1 MVMVAFACLPQGGS
15 VTDAD
20 PDMQRSDLQ
29 ERQHPAAIF
38 IPAPLTAK
46 HNKQTQESVIQCTVN
61 WSKYA
66 VVNVD
71 HNDMLLRY
79 ID

>member
-1 MVMVAFACLPQGGS
+1 MVMVVFACLPQGGS

-46 HNKQTQESVIQCTVN
+46 AMFMYCQVLN
-61 WSKYA
+61 YA
-66 VVNVD
+66 
-71 HNDMLLRY
+71 L
-79 ID
+79 

>member
-1 MVMVAFACLPQGGS
+1 MVMVALACLPRGGS

-29 ERQHPAAIF
+29 ERPAAIF

-46 HNKQTQESVIQCTVN
+46 AMFMYCQVLN
-61 WSKYA
+61 YA
-66 VVNVD
+66 
-71 HNDMLLRY
+71 L
-79 ID
+79 